1 MKVNNPEKIFNKKI
15 KISIDS
21 KLTDYIQLALNENKE
36 IQNVLIYFSKLKEQ
50 YQSNKIN
57 LSQLMDMVS
66 RNSRTLMDKLVHK
79 NNSKTD
85 DSLKYLIN
93 VVQELF
99 IYLDSSLFVKIK
111 GNAVIAFANYIYS
124 RQDIDLNVISKDQD
138 NIIELTQ
145 IIKNQA
151 RTEYQILKA
160 FLELIKSKMGL
171 EITYNDKLLLLGY
184 LLSLNINHI
193 DNNCRALVLA
203 HGYSTASS
211 IADVVNQFL
220 NKKIFDA
227 YDMPLNVSINQIQD
241 RIIQYMKNNDCSKGL
256 VVLVDMG
263 SLMTLP
269 KLIRNEIKC
278 PFLIINNVSTQ
289 LALFVG
295 ESIEKKIS
303 FNEIGKSVEESKKNK
318 YSLVYPKVKKQKML
332 ITICHT
338 GIGSAEQI
346 KKLLIKSIPKKLHYE
361 VKALD
366 LKYLKKYGISNS
378 IFKEY
383 DVKAIIGTNDPRIP
397 QIPYIGLEKL
407 ISNDNMKILRLLFS
421 DIKDK
426 KVFDQ
431 INENLIENISLERL
445 LSAVTILD
453 VNTVLKAISEMITEL
468 EETLNI
474 SIKNNQKI
482 TLYVHISSLI
492 ERLIR
497 NQPLTNYNVQIDNKK
512 TQICSKIKRSL
523 REIENT
529 YGIDV
534 GTSELNYI
542 YDIIYDY

>member
-220 NKKIFDA
+220 NKKIFDT

-256 VVLVDMG
+256 VVLVDMVA
-263 SLMTLP
+263 
-269 KLIRNEIKC
+269 ND
-278 PFLIINNVSTQ
+278 F
-289 LALFVG
+289 A
-295 ESIEKKIS
+295 KI
-303 FNEIGKSVEESKKNK
+303 
-318 YSLVYPKVKKQKML
+318 
-332 ITICHT
+332 
-338 GIGSAEQI
+338 
-346 KKLLIKSIPKKLHYE
+346 
-361 VKALD
+361 D
-366 LKYLKKYGISNS
+366 
-378 IFKEY
+378 
-383 DVKAIIGTNDPRIP
+383 
-397 QIPYIGLEKL
+397 
-407 ISNDNMKILRLLFS
+407 
-421 DIKDK
+421 
-426 KVFDQ
+426 
-431 INENLIENISLERL
+431 
-445 LSAVTILD
+445 
-453 VNTVLKAISEMITEL
+453 
-468 EETLNI
+468 
-474 SIKNNQKI
+474 
-482 TLYVHISSLI
+482 
-492 ERLIR
+492 
-497 NQPLTNYNVQIDNKK
+497 
-512 TQICSKIKRSL
+512 
-523 REIENT
+523 
-529 YGIDV
+529 
-534 GTSELNYI
+534 
-542 YDIIYDY
+542 